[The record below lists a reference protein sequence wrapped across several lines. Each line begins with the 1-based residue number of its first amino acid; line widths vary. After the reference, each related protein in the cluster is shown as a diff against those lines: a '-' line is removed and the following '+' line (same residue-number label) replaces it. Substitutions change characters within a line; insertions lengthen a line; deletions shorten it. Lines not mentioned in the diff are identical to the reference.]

1 MYQLHVIGQ
10 GEYDVEQIR
19 IEDTPITS
27 FKEIT
32 HEIILPGGSGTLVN
46 TDVVTAAEVA
56 GQELLAVGDGAT
68 SGGWVGPFVANPSE
82 TTTTLLALDMIFPKG
97 LYYANDKGN
106 FENRT
111 VSWEVHSRRIDD
123 EGTPLEE
130 WTTLAKESYTANT
143 NTPIR
148 KTYKYPV
155 AAGRYEV
162 QVLRTNAKAQL
173 LPAKAGRLDN
183 ACKAD

>member
-32 HEIILPGGSGTLVN
+32 HEIILPGGSVTLVN

-56 GQELLAVGDGAT
+56 GQELLSASDNPTGGGAM
-68 SGGWVGPFVANPSE
+68 SGWVGPFVANPSE

-111 VSWEVHSRRIDD
+111 VSWEVQARLIDD
-123 EGTPLEE
+123 EGSALGTPLGG
-130 WTTLAKESYTANT
+130 WVTLAKENHTANT

-148 KTYKYPV
+148 KTS
-155 AAGRYEV
+155 
-162 QVLRTNAKAQL
+162 QL
-173 LPAKAGRLDN
+173 LPAKAGSS
-183 ACKAD
+183 